1 MAQAEQ
7 ITALKLL
14 LGITDDSKDTIIDF
28 IINNVSDMIFNYCC
42 IDTMPLGLENV
53 LLKMCVDIYR
63 AESLGQEQ
71 KQGLVK
77 SISEGDVSV
86 SFCTPTEL
94 NEHGQRSFLSDYEE
108 QLNRYRKVG
117 W

>member
-1 MAQAEQ
+1 MAQPEQ

-63 AESLGQEQ
+63 GESFGQEQ

-77 SISEGDVSV
+77 SISEGDVNI
-86 SFCTPTEL
+86 SFSTDADL
-94 NEHGQRSFLSDYEE
+94 GAYGQRTFLSDYEA
-108 QLNRYRKVG
+108 QLNRYRKVR